1 MQQKEI
7 YLSSEKNTN
16 KAKRAR
22 TFGTRVIDEAE
33 MMKFIKVGKFPVR
46 SLN

>member
-1 MQQKEI
+1 MKAGFPN
-7 YLSSEKNTN
+7 SAKN

-22 TFGTRVIDEAE
+22 SLGTKVIDETE
-33 MMKFIKVGKFPVR
+33 MIAFIKAGKFPVR